1 MSTATSK
8 APRATVR
15 QRPAKRLLEAVSK
28 VAPGLKPATQRAFIR
43 LGYAVV
49 NRWMDQAQA
58 GCMNYGYAALDAPPP
73 DASAIDNEVFGHALY
88 AHVAAAADLTDKE
101 VLEVGCGRGSGAA
114 FVAERFGVS
123 RLVGLDFSEK
133 AITSARNTHPDPG
146 LSFVCGDAEALPFA
160 DASFDIVLNVESSH
174 CYPNVPRFMA
184 EVARVL
190 RPGGRFL
197 YADLRLTED
206 VDEMRQNLLDA
217 GLEILEE
224 ERITPNVVRSL
235 ELDSARREHFVNAS
249 VPRLVRPYVLNFT
262 AVSGSEVFEALRD
275 GHLEYTRFAL
285 ARP

>member
-1 MSTATSK
+1 MSTATTK
-8 APRATVR
+8 APRATIR
-15 QRPAKRLLEAVSK
+15 QRPAKRLLEAVST

-49 NRWMDQAQA
+49 NRWMDRAQA

-73 DASAIDNEVFGHALY
+73 DASAMDGEVYGHALY
-88 AHVAAAADLTDKE
+88 AHVATAADLTDKE

-114 FVAERFGVS
+114 FVAERFGVA

-133 AITSARNTHPDPG
+133 AITSARQHHPDPH
-146 LSFVCGDAEALPFA
+146 LRFVCGDAEALPFS
-160 DASFDIVLNVESSH
+160 DASFDAVLNVESSH
-174 CYPNVPRFMA
+174 CYPNVPRFIA

-190 RPGGRFL
+190 RPGGHFL
-197 YADLRLTED
+197 YADLRLSED

-217 GLEILEE
+217 GLQILEE

-235 ELDSARREHFVNAS
+235 ELDSARREHFVRQS
-249 VPRLVRPYVLNFT
+249 VPRMVRPYVLNFS

-275 GHLEYTRFAL
+275 GKLQYTRFAL
-285 ARP
+285 KRP